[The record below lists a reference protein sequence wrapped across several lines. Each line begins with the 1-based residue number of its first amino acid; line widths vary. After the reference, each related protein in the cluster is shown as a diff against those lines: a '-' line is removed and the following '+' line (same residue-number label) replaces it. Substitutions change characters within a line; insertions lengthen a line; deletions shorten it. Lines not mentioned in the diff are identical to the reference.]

1 MDCKNTEKSES
12 QEQERTNNALETQI
26 QHLLESKEDVTGKNE
41 RLCKELTEIDKLAE
55 QLEKDKETVV
65 NTADKEIE
73 ETKETEFLKINLE
86 KSDEE
91 LKANAEENKNLH
103 GLLDQLQTEKE
114 KLSKKVEKLGV
125 SEKELI
131 LEAERVPGHLKRKDK
146 SPSRLDSFVKT
157 LEEDRDHYK
166 REVQNLRKML
176 KGRNSSPVRSK
187 SRGRSPSRSM
197 PVKGGTYD
205 SEVMRIMHERDE
217 LKAMLEKYER
227 HMAEIQG
234 NIKVLTADRDQ
245 ANILH
250 EQAREEITRLRREII
265 KSTKTPKSSLAAHS
279 ILRRVEAERDQ
290 ATADLRRMTTERDSL
305 RERLQISHETAINE
319 RAHLEQR
326 TEDLQSEIILLDK
339 ERQEYRSRQ
348 SMMKEAL
355 LSLEEEV
362 KLLTRKAA
370 DTEDDLD
377 RTGTECSILRA
388 TNKQMEQ
395 TLNENQH
402 RLSVKIN
409 ELEVSQEK
417 LKRME
422 EKNDFQAV
430 QIASLREEILNLQS
444 IITSL
449 DQDKDSLQETVDTK
463 TELISACQSEIEEKE
478 NFIKDLKISIEKME
492 TTAKKLNETVSS
504 REREISSVRQ
514 ELDSVNEELA
524 KTGRAKEAAV
534 RECSQLQDAL
544 SKARLENQD
553 KENRELLDNY
563 CRAVSQSENWESK
576 AHKMEGEVSSVR
588 LELLTSESER
598 RRLKENIETLER
610 DLDESLVAEDAC
622 KSQISH
628 LNKSIMRL
636 EDELRQTQSQKAS
649 VFSDLE
655 STRELC
661 IKLDTSK
668 EMTSRQLSSKNL
680 EMEQVLNE
688 LESKCSEIELL
699 KKQLASERLSMKNL
713 ESLLVTNREKEYHSQ
728 MTTQE
733 KLSEIELLRD
743 KLTLADSKI
752 LNQSREV
759 AQVRSKSAQLE
770 AELELTNRQLSTE
783 RFERQVERAVKE
795 LRRHGLSASLSS
807 TSPPRRSL
815 SPRAAYLPERS
826 FLRSPER
833 SLDRSFDSCEVIAQL
848 KNPGQVAAS
857 TVNLRTGPTVENA
870 LNPLGHAL
878 LLSLMES
885 ENHIVATGLMDSK
898 MGEAEGCSEDFTG
911 KKKSKFKAF
920 KIRLFGK
927 RKRKEGDTSASKG
940 GLKQSQ
946 SASDVMAPESMAVIS
961 DSEDELGCPK
971 GVLGS
976 RALSH
981 DSIFIPEAMP
991 ESSIPARVLSQE
1003 NVSGK
1008 IKALQLKLQQNIRL
1022 GPPPL
1027 VIPGKRTEDTGASS
1041 EDDGLPRSPPEISPL
1056 HESLARGSA
1065 AQAKKGTPTKSM
1077 SEVTKETAAVAK
1089 PAWINMAR
1097 LKQRGYQEQH
1107 NSTSKEEKYLI
1118 PEVKTDKV
1126 KQGEAKQETLR
1137 PQSEVWVD
1145 RVPSPTQQR
1154 AALDHRQDVK
1164 MEWKQP
1170 QPTQTT
1176 ALPTP
1181 VQYIVYK
1188 TLRSFVESHCTE
1200 KLIAY
1205 QREFHALKQ
1214 RLRAAEHR
1222 TLQRSSEL
1230 NTILEQFRR
1239 AIAETNGSKDA
1250 LGHFS
1255 VSIVMGIPTV
1265 KRKVKSY
1272 LAETLHSLINKLSPE
1287 EKLDCV
1293 IIVFVGEADIDY
1305 VRSVVES
1312 LEKELSAVYLL
1323 QDYRYVLFFTNKR
1336 AACVVV

>member
-1 MDCKNTEKSES
+1 MLVCVSSGQRNATNTIEHL
-12 QEQERTNNALETQI
+12 QRTNNALETQI
-26 QHLLESKEDVTGKNE
+26 QHLLESKEDVTSKNE
-41 RLCKELTEIDKLAE
+41 RLCKELTEIEKFAE
-55 QLEKDKETVV
+55 QLEKDKETVI

-73 ETKETEFLKINLE
+73 ETKTVIKRQQTEIALLEDTVTKLRSETEFLKINLE
-86 KSDEE
+86 KSDEK
-91 LKANAEENKNLH
+91 LKANAEENKNLR
-103 GLLDQLQTEKE
+103 GLLDQLQIEKE

-131 LEAERVPGHLKRKDK
+131 LAAERAPGDLKRKDK

-166 REVQNLRKML
+166 REVENLRKML

-217 LKAMLEKYER
+217 FKAMLEKYER

-245 ANILH
+245 TNILH

-290 ATADLRRMTTERDSL
+290 AAADLRRMTTERDSL

-326 TEDLQSEIILLDK
+326 IEDLQSEIILLDN

-362 KLLTRKAA
+362 KLMTRKAA

-395 TLNENQH
+395 TLNENQL

-422 EKNDFQAV
+422 EKNDLQAM
-430 QIASLREEILNLQS
+430 QIASLREEILNFQS

-449 DQDKDSLQETVDTK
+449 DRDKDSLQETVDTK
-463 TELISACQSEIEEKE
+463 TELISACQKEIEEKE

-504 REREISSVRQ
+504 REKEISSVHQ

-544 SKARLENQD
+544 SKARLENQSLLRKLDDSEQVVNNLKLKVQDYMNNVARVENLLTSKD

-563 CRAVSQSENWESK
+563 CRAVSQSESWESK

-588 LELLTSESER
+588 LELLTSESEK

-610 DLDESLVAEDAC
+610 DLDECLVAKDAC
-622 KSQISH
+622 KNQISQ

-668 EMTSRQLSSKNL
+668 EMANRQLSSKNL

-688 LESKCSEIELL
+688 LESKRSEIELL
-699 KKQLASERLSMKNL
+699 KKQLASERISMKNL

-783 RFERQVERAVKE
+783 RFERQVERAVNE
-795 LRRHGLSASLSS
+795 LRRHGLSASRSS

-826 FLRSPER
+826 FLRSRER
-833 SLDRSFDSCEVIAQL
+833 SLDRSFD
-848 KNPGQVAAS
+848 
-857 TVNLRTGPTVENA
+857 R
-870 LNPLGHAL
+870 
-878 LLSLMES
+878 
-885 ENHIVATGLMDSK
+885 
-898 MGEAEGCSEDFTG
+898 
-911 KKKSKFKAF
+911 
-920 KIRLFGK
+920 
-927 RKRKEGDTSASKG
+927 
-940 GLKQSQ
+940 
-946 SASDVMAPESMAVIS
+946 
-961 DSEDELGCPK
+961 
-971 GVLGS
+971 
-976 RALSH
+976 
-981 DSIFIPEAMP
+981 
-991 ESSIPARVLSQE
+991 
-1003 NVSGK
+1003 NVS
-1008 IKALQLKLQQNIRL
+1008 
-1022 GPPPL
+1022 
-1027 VIPGKRTEDTGASS
+1027 
-1041 EDDGLPRSPPEISPL
+1041 
-1056 HESLARGSA
+1056 
-1065 AQAKKGTPTKSM
+1065 
-1077 SEVTKETAAVAK
+1077 
-1089 PAWINMAR
+1089 
-1097 LKQRGYQEQH
+1097 
-1107 NSTSKEEKYLI
+1107 
-1118 PEVKTDKV
+1118 
-1126 KQGEAKQETLR
+1126 
-1137 PQSEVWVD
+1137 
-1145 RVPSPTQQR
+1145 
-1154 AALDHRQDVK
+1154 
-1164 MEWKQP
+1164 
-1170 QPTQTT
+1170 
-1176 ALPTP
+1176 
-1181 VQYIVYK
+1181 
-1188 TLRSFVESHCTE
+1188 
-1200 KLIAY
+1200 
-1205 QREFHALKQ
+1205 
-1214 RLRAAEHR
+1214 
-1222 TLQRSSEL
+1222 
-1230 NTILEQFRR
+1230 FR
-1239 AIAETNGSKDA
+1239 D
-1250 LGHFS
+1250 F
-1255 VSIVMGIPTV
+1255 
-1265 KRKVKSY
+1265 
-1272 LAETLHSLINKLSPE
+1272 
-1287 EKLDCV
+1287 
-1293 IIVFVGEADIDY
+1293 
-1305 VRSVVES
+1305 
-1312 LEKELSAVYLL
+1312 
-1323 QDYRYVLFFTNKR
+1323 
-1336 AACVVV
+1336 

>member
-1 MDCKNTEKSES
+1 
-12 QEQERTNNALETQI
+12 
-26 QHLLESKEDVTGKNE
+26 
-41 RLCKELTEIDKLAE
+41 
-55 QLEKDKETVV
+55 
-65 NTADKEIE
+65 
-73 ETKETEFLKINLE
+73 
-86 KSDEE
+86 
-91 LKANAEENKNLH
+91 
-103 GLLDQLQTEKE
+103 
-114 KLSKKVEKLGV
+114 
-125 SEKELI
+125 
-131 LEAERVPGHLKRKDK
+131 
-146 SPSRLDSFVKT
+146 
-157 LEEDRDHYK
+157 
-166 REVQNLRKML
+166 ML

-217 LKAMLEKYER
+217 LRAMLEKYER

-395 TLNENQH
+395 TLNENQL

-544 SKARLENQD
+544 SKARLENQSLLRKLDDSGQVVNNLKLKVQDYMNDVARVENLLTSKD

-688 LESKCSEIELL
+688 LESKRSEIELL

-833 SLDRSFDSCEVIAQL
+833 SLDRSFD
-848 KNPGQVAAS
+848 
-857 TVNLRTGPTVENA
+857 R
-870 LNPLGHAL
+870 
-878 LLSLMES
+878 
-885 ENHIVATGLMDSK
+885 
-898 MGEAEGCSEDFTG
+898 
-911 KKKSKFKAF
+911 
-920 KIRLFGK
+920 
-927 RKRKEGDTSASKG
+927 
-940 GLKQSQ
+940 
-946 SASDVMAPESMAVIS
+946 
-961 DSEDELGCPK
+961 
-971 GVLGS
+971 
-976 RALSH
+976 
-981 DSIFIPEAMP
+981 
-991 ESSIPARVLSQE
+991 
-1003 NVSGK
+1003 NVS
-1008 IKALQLKLQQNIRL
+1008 
-1022 GPPPL
+1022 
-1027 VIPGKRTEDTGASS
+1027 
-1041 EDDGLPRSPPEISPL
+1041 
-1056 HESLARGSA
+1056 
-1065 AQAKKGTPTKSM
+1065 
-1077 SEVTKETAAVAK
+1077 
-1089 PAWINMAR
+1089 
-1097 LKQRGYQEQH
+1097 
-1107 NSTSKEEKYLI
+1107 
-1118 PEVKTDKV
+1118 
-1126 KQGEAKQETLR
+1126 
-1137 PQSEVWVD
+1137 
-1145 RVPSPTQQR
+1145 
-1154 AALDHRQDVK
+1154 
-1164 MEWKQP
+1164 
-1170 QPTQTT
+1170 
-1176 ALPTP
+1176 
-1181 VQYIVYK
+1181 
-1188 TLRSFVESHCTE
+1188 
-1200 KLIAY
+1200 
-1205 QREFHALKQ
+1205 
-1214 RLRAAEHR
+1214 
-1222 TLQRSSEL
+1222 
-1230 NTILEQFRR
+1230 FR
-1239 AIAETNGSKDA
+1239 D
-1250 LGHFS
+1250 F
-1255 VSIVMGIPTV
+1255 
-1265 KRKVKSY
+1265 
-1272 LAETLHSLINKLSPE
+1272 
-1287 EKLDCV
+1287 
-1293 IIVFVGEADIDY
+1293 
-1305 VRSVVES
+1305 
-1312 LEKELSAVYLL
+1312 
-1323 QDYRYVLFFTNKR
+1323 
-1336 AACVVV
+1336 